1 MLHVLRQFLP
11 VRALAAAALAAL
23 LAGPA
28 LADDTEVVAT
38 LNGQPITAADLTLA
52 ETELDQQFAQLPP
65 DQRRIAAL
73 TAILEIRLMAQ
84 GAEAEGIAEEP
95 EFQRRLDLMRQ
106 RLLHAAYIE
115 QAIAGRISEEDL
127 RARYET
133 EIAGLDLDE
142 EVRARHIIV
151 ETEEEAAEII
161 AALDAGGDFEEL
173 ARERSQDGAAQQGGD
188 LGYFSRGQMVPE
200 FEEAVFAMEVDSY
213 TAEPVQT
220 QFGWHVIK
228 LVDRREQEPPSFSDV
243 QPQLRNLLLREAYYQ
258 AVDELRDAA
267 DIDIQDEAL
276 RAAYEALGEGAEP
289 AAE

>member
-38 LNGQPITAADLTLA
+38 LNGQPITAADLALA

-115 QAIAGRISEEDL
+115 QAIAERISEEDL

>member
-1 MLHVLRQFLP
+1 MIHVLRQFLP

-38 LNGQPITAADLTLA
+38 LNGQPITAADLALA

-115 QAIAGRISEEDL
+115 QAIAERISEEDL

>member
-38 LNGQPITAADLTLA
+38 LNGQPITAADLALA

-115 QAIAGRISEEDL
+115 QVIAGRISEEDL

>member
-11 VRALAAAALAAL
+11 VRALTAAALVTV
-23 LAGPA
+23 LAGPV
-28 LADDTEVVAT
+28 LADDTEVVAM
-38 LNGQPITAADLTLA
+38 LNGEPITAADLALA
-52 ETELDQQFAQLPP
+52 ETELDQQFAQMPP

-84 GAEAEGIAEEP
+84 GAEAAGIAEEP

-115 QAIAGRISEEDL
+115 QAIAGQISEEDL
-127 RARYET
+127 RTRYEA
-133 EIAGLDLDE
+133 EIGGLDLDE

-151 ETEEEAAEII
+151 ESEEEAAEII

>member
-38 LNGQPITAADLTLA
+38 LNGQPITAADLALA

-73 TAILEIRLMAQ
+73 TAILEIRLMAR

-243 QPQLRNLLLREAYYQ
+243 QPQLRNLLLREAYYR

>member
-38 LNGQPITAADLTLA
+38 LNGQPITAADLALA

>member
-11 VRALAAAALAAL
+11 VRALTAAALVTV
-23 LAGPA
+23 LAGPV
-28 LADDTEVVAT
+28 LADDTEVVAM
-38 LNGQPITAADLTLA
+38 LNGEPITAADLALA
-52 ETELDQQFAQLPP
+52 ETELDQQFAQMPP

-84 GAEAEGIAEEP
+84 GAEAAGIAEEP

-115 QAIAGRISEEDL
+115 QAIAGQISEEDL

-151 ETEEEAAEII
+151 ESEEEAAEII

-200 FEEAVFAMEVDSY
+200 FEEAVFAMEVDAY

>member
-11 VRALAAAALAAL
+11 VRALTAAALVTV
-23 LAGPA
+23 LAGPV
-28 LADDTEVVAT
+28 LADDTEVVAM
-38 LNGQPITAADLTLA
+38 LNGEPITAADLALA
-52 ETELDQQFAQLPP
+52 ETELDQQFAQMPP

-84 GAEAEGIAEEP
+84 GAEAAGIAEEP

-115 QAIAGRISEEDL
+115 QAIAGQISEEDL

-151 ETEEEAAEII
+151 ESEEEAAEII